1 VEEDGDRHGLP
12 AEGGWVPVEED
23 GDRLGSLVEEVWGAA
38 ADVVC

>member
-1 VEEDGDRHGLP
+1 LP